1 MAAWGLRLQLF
12 TSYNDNPKYLAR
24 VDKLISSTKTARQLL
39 RMGHEGLSSPKEPG
53 RSEDDCADNVK
64 NQCKN
69 KHSGNLLK
77 CILASDEKWAVILHN
92 YVI

>member
-12 TSYNDNPKYLAR
+12 TSYNGNPKYLAR
-24 VDKLISSTKTARQLL
+24 VDELISSTKTAKKLL
-39 RMGHEGLSSPKEPG
+39 RMEYEGLSSPKEPG
-53 RSEDDCADNVK
+53 RSEDDCADNLR
-64 NQCKN
+64 NRCEN

-77 CILASDEKWAVILHN
+77 CILANDEQWTVILHN